1 MQSRPSY
8 RRVFLT
14 FARNSL
20 IREMT
25 FRANFLLQCVSATS
39 WTLMNIG
46 FYIIVF
52 QHTDAIG
59 KTTGWEQ
66 SEFFLF
72 LGTTW
77 LINSLVQTFFMPNAQ
92 EFSELI
98 RTGNLDFALVKPI
111 DTQFLISFQRV
122 EWSSLSNFVLGV
134 VLLIVSVVQLTT
146 RGQAIVVN
154 GDESRFANEQTIS
167 IVDSNGTASVLEFN
181 DGRSVAGH
189 HPIVI
194 GEGKRTAEQ
203 MASAISEAINTLP
216 GAMLTANPDENRV
229 VLEQEVQIKLG
240 ASVTALANRRWDLEP
255 LMFVLY
261 PFYVLCGT
269 AILYS
274 VMIGLAATSIWLGRN
289 QSLYNFWFYI
299 TNFSRYPME
308 IYQRSWGWI
317 LWGVFTFVVP
327 VLVVVNVPAR
337 LLAQPLNPRHNWE
350 WWLTGFALMATA
362 FSLLLSRKVFQKALL
377 SYRSASS

>member
-1 MQSRPSY
+1 MQGRPSY
-8 RRVFLT
+8 YRVFQT

-25 FRANFLLQCVSATS
+25 FRANFLVQCLSATS

-52 QHTDAIG
+52 EHTESIG
-59 KTTGWEQ
+59 RDTGWQ
-66 SEFFLF
+66 QYEFFLF

-77 LINSLVQTFFMPNAQ
+77 LINSLVQTFFMPNVQ
-92 EFSELI
+92 DFSELI

-122 EWSSLSNFVLGV
+122 EWSSLSNFVLGL
-134 VLLIVSVVQLTT
+134 VLLIVSLVHLST
-146 RGQAIVVN
+146 RTGPV
-154 GDESRFANEQTIS
+154 
-167 IVDSNGTASVLEFN
+167 
-181 DGRSVAGH
+181 
-189 HPIVI
+189 PW
-194 GEGKRTAEQ
+194 K
-203 MASAISEAINTLP
+203 
-216 GAMLTANPDENRV
+216 
-229 VLEQEVQIKLG
+229 
-240 ASVTALANRRWDLEP
+240 LEP
-255 LMFVLY
+255 VMFILY
-261 PFYVLCGT
+261 PFYLLCGT

-274 VMIGLAATSIWLGRN
+274 VMIALAATSIWLGRN

-308 IYQRSWGWI
+308 IYQNQWGWI
-317 LWGVFTFVVP
+317 LWGIFTFIIP

-337 LLAQPLNPRHNWE
+337 LLAQPLNPREPWE
-350 WWLTGFALMATA
+350 WWLTIFALLATV
-362 FSLLLSRKVFQKALL
+362 LSVLVSRRIFRRALL